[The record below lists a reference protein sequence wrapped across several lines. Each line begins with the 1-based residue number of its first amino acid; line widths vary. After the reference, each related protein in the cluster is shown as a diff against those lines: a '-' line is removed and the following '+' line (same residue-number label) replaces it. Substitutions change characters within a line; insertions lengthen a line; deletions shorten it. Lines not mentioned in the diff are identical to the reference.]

1 MYSISYSHM
10 GKFKVAENKMIVH
23 IQSVD
28 YQNRKMP
35 VNQHNLLIDTGAFI
49 TMLNKATA
57 EERGYPIVDVKGCA
71 ISGFSQQGLLCDV
84 RKIPVV
90 IFCGFTIKDVLVATP
105 HYDNVTVS
113 EVLGMNVLEN
123 FDIGLEQAKGEIY
136 LNKRAFFVSEKPKYK
151 SGEISLLTETSGQL
165 VPK

>member
-1 MYSISYSHM
+1 M
-10 GKFKVAENKMIVH
+10 GKFKVSENKIIIH

-35 VNQHNLLIDTGAFI
+35 VNQHSLQIDTGAFI
-49 TMLNKATA
+49 TMLNKSSA
-57 EERGYPIVDVKGCA
+57 EERGYPIVDEKGCA

-90 IFCGFTIKDVLVATP
+90 IFCGFTIKDVIIATP
-105 HYDNVTVS
+105 HHDNVAVS

-123 FDIGLEQAKGEIY
+123 FDFGLNQDKGEIY
-136 LNKRAFFVSEKPKYK
+136 LNKRDSFASEKPKYK
-151 SGEISLLTETSGQL
+151 SGEVSLLIETS
-165 VPK
+165 PN